1 MLVPQNHI
9 CPRCGRFPAYPTP
22 VCPSCG
28 VRLPVPWPGQNYGPY
43 PSAPFSPIV
52 LVSQPNYTPLIV
64 ELLLNFLGI
73 YGAGWLLLG
82 NTTRGLVLLIVSL
95 VLWPVVFLLVIFT
108 LGVGLLCLGPL
119 AIGAIVCN
127 ILLLQQAIKRK
138 AC

>member
-1 MLVPQNHI
+1 MSYARPSKSHL
-9 CPRCGRFPAYPTP
+9 PT
-22 VCPSCG
+22 VWQG
-28 VRLPVPWPGQNYGPY
+28 
-43 PSAPFSPIV
+43 I
-52 LVSQPNYTPLIV
+52 
-64 ELLLNFLGI
+64 NFLGI